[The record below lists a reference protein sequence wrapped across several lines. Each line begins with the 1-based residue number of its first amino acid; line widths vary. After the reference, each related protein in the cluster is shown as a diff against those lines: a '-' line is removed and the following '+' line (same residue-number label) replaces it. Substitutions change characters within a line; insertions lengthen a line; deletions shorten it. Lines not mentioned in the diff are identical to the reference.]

1 MTFKKLILKLT
12 ELKLFSILF
21 YLLQLMVNNIV
32 YEAKDLCQH
41 LQNRGIL
48 CYKLCFF
55 NQNVEQI
62 AIFTLN
68 IHLFLKI

>member
-1 MTFKKLILKLT
+1 MRQRI
-12 ELKLFSILF
+12 
-21 YLLQLMVNNIV
+21 YANI
-32 YEAKDLCQH
+32 
-41 LQNRGIL
+41 
-48 CYKLCFF
+48 YKIEVFFATNYVFF